1 MVTYEALPQN
11 YTLKREVDFA
21 GFSKENWI
29 GCLVSLV
36 LIAACVLLALP
47 THPFVLLSQA
57 KDSIM
62 SLIYCIALFALLMI
76 SVRLQEKLHG
86 YVIYKLCGC
95 PVEYN
100 NSMGIYLC
108 ASSGRY
114 YVSKKNWILSS
125 LLPVVFWCAMLL
137 VFSFA
142 LGSNWFWAPY
152 LLFLVSLASVG
163 GKVVGTAV
171 LLQYPS
177 DTYVQD
183 DGAVLR
189 VYTTIGEA

>member
-1 MVTYEALPQN
+1 MDTYEALPQN
-11 YTLKREVDFA
+11 YTLRKEVDFA
-21 GFSKENWI
+21 GFSNENWI

-36 LIAACVLLALP
+36 LIAACVLLVLP
-47 THPFVLLSQA
+47 NHPFTLLNQA

-62 SLIYCIALFALLMI
+62 SLIYCVALIAILMI

-86 YVIYKLCGC
+86 YIIYKLCNC
-95 PVEYN
+95 PAEYN

-108 ASSGRY
+108 ANSGRY
-114 YVSKKNWILSS
+114 YISKKNWILSS

-137 VFSFA
+137 VFTFA

-152 LLFLVSLASVG
+152 LLFLVSLAGVG
-163 GKVVGTAV
+163 GKVVGTVV
-171 LLQYPS
+171 LSKYPAN
-177 DTYVQD
+177 TYVQD

-189 VYTTIGEA
+189 IYTAIGEE